1 MKLIRLKITDPAGF
15 RSLPCGFEHH
25 FRSEWSLQDELTQPE
40 GFAPFVCAGPN
51 GSGKSNLLEVLA
63 AIFFQLEILRVRRSF
78 LPEVLQDKNQDFS
91 PMAFELDYLIRVPPQ
106 YLQPN
111 GPVWARV
118 SVFKETGDS
127 VRFLWENQSD
137 FATDGYEIFKGGHA
151 DILLPQY
158 VLAYSS
164 GENEILS
171 LPFFKMRFVQFD
183 EYSNALAKQLPYPG
197 YPDTRLA
204 YLDNSFS
211 QAILLCNL
219 LLQDETTLQPFRE
232 DVGIEALREFRIII
246 RRSIPIAPEQL
257 ETFDLASDGERKE
270 RLNRIRSEHPR
281 ATDTERRDLLCR
293 EIVRGNPALWIEETD
308 QGSLQ
313 YRLNLMHLL
322 EADERLQ
329 QELKEK
335 TESDRDHKRSSAK
348 YQNFDPAITRLKR
361 CATLTFEDE
370 ATDTLILDYW
380 VNEQT
385 KQAFRENF
393 DFEENHSPLALFQA
407 FQVLLALNLYV
418 VSDALKDDLYRSTSN
433 YAIETVPILASDQ
446 RIMRFKFVRFSKQGV
461 AKPMMLKEL
470 SDGEHQLLHSLGLC
484 LLFRETNSL
493 FLLDEPETHF
503 NPDWRA
509 NFISRLRQCLPEN
522 GSFGQEMLLTTHT
535 PFLISD
541 SKPDKVLV
549 FAKDKASGAVSISH
563 PDYNTLGASIN
574 KITMNTFGKRETIG
588 GHAQAMLEDLRRRFE
603 EGIEDKEALI
613 TEIHQQLGD
622 SIEKLLLIKAILDGE
637 QILNGEAKG

>member
-1 MKLIRLKITDPAGF
+1 MKLLRLKITDPAGF

-25 FRSEWSLQDELTQPE
+25 FRTEWSLQDELAQPE

-51 GSGKSNLLEVLA
+51 GSGKSNLLEALA

-78 LPEVLQDKNQDFS
+78 LPEVLQNADQDFS
-91 PMAFELDYLIRVPPQ
+91 PVAFELDYLIRVPSE
-106 YLQPN
+106 YLCPD

-118 SVFKETGDS
+118 GVWKNPGES
-127 VRFLWENQSD
+127 VRFQWENQSD
-137 FATDGYEIFKGGHA
+137 FDTDAYEAFKGGHA

-158 VLAYSS
+158 VLGYSS

-183 EYSNALAKQLPYPG
+183 EYWNALTRQLSYPG
-197 YPDTRLA
+197 HPETRLA
-204 YLDNSFS
+204 YLDSGFS

-219 LLQDETTLQPFRE
+219 LFQDEATLQPFRE
-232 DVGIEALREFRIII
+232 DVGIEVLREFRVII
-246 RRSIPIAPEQL
+246 RRSIPLAPEQL
-257 ETFDLASDGERKE
+257 EDFDKASDDERNQ
-270 RLNRIRSEHPR
+270 RANRIRSEHPR
-281 ATDTERRDLLCR
+281 ATDVERIDLIRR
-293 EIVRGNPALWIEETD
+293 EIVRGNPALRVDEDYGDNTR
-308 QGSLQ
+308 
-313 YRLNLMHLL
+313 YRLNLMQLL
-322 EADERLQ
+322 EGDE
-329 QELKEK
+329 K
-335 TESDRDHKRSSAK
+335 SSLVVSA
-348 YQNFDPAITRLKR
+348 LKR
-361 CATLTFEDE
+361 CASLHYVDE
-370 ATDTLILDYW
+370 ATDTLVLDYW
-380 VNEQT
+380 VNDDT

-393 DFEENHSPLALFQA
+393 DGSPLALFQA
-407 FQVLLALNLYV
+407 FQVLLTLNLFA
-418 VSDALKDDLYRSTSN
+418 VSDALKADLYRSTSH
-433 YAIETVPILASDQ
+433 YASETVPTLASDQ

-461 AKPMMLKEL
+461 AQSMMLKEL

-493 FLLDEPETHF
+493 LLLDEPETHF

-509 NFISRLRQCLPEN
+509 NFITRLRQCLPGTAN
-522 GSFGQEMLLTTHT
+522 VTQEMLVTTHT

-549 FAKDKASGAVSISH
+549 FVKDKASGAVSISH

-588 GHAQAMLEDLRRRFE
+588 GHAQALLEALRARFE
-603 EGIEDKEALI
+603 HGAVDKEALI

-622 SIEKLLLIKAILDGE
+622 SVEKVLLIKAILDGD
-637 QILNGEAKG
+637 QPGSGEAQG